1 MIAIFGA
8 SGYIG
13 SKLISVLNKKKIK
26 YVCPKLS
33 KKKGFVKIKD
43 FESKSIKIFIKK
55 YNIRTIINLH
65 AQTNIEKSFDD
76 LEYDF
81 VHNIKLTISILKSIK
96 DTNKKITYIFIGTVT
111 QLGYTNIN
119 KSININ
125 YKSNPLT
132 VFDLNKQYCEDLIRI
147 YKQKYN
153 LNAFTLRFA
162 NVFGPGNSVDKDRG
176 VINKMINSA
185 VKFNKITLFGNGK
198 IIRDFL
204 YIDDATEAIYLSL
217 KYKFKLSVNDFYYIS
232 TNKGVSFKDFAEKL
246 KLIIKKKYNK
256 FLKIKYISWPKTI
269 NLIDKRSFVGN
280 NKQFV
285 KITSWKPERNLVR
298 NINRYLN
305 SL

>member
-162 NVFGPGNSVDKDRG
+162 NVFGPGNLVDKDRG

-246 KLIIKKKYNK
+246 KLIIKKN
-256 FLKIKYISWPKTI
+256 II
-269 NLIDKRSFVGN
+269 NF
-280 NKQFV
+280 
-285 KITSWKPERNLVR
+285 
-298 NINRYLN
+298 
-305 SL
+305 